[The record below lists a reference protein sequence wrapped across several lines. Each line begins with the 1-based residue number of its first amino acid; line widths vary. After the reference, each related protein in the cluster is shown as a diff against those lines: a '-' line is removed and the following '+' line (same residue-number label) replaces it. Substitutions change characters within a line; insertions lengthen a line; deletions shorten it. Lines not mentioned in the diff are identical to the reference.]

1 MKNKKEKYT
10 GSIVLGLNDA
20 LVEITG
26 ALVGLT
32 LILQDTRLIAI
43 TGGVTGIAASLSM
56 AASEYLQ
63 VRNEES
69 VKTPTVAA
77 TYTGIA
83 YISVVCLLILPFV
96 IYTNP
101 FISLAHTLVIALLVI
116 AGFTY
121 YVSTIRKISFRKRF
135 FEMAVI
141 SLGVAAVVF
150 LIGLA
155 AQHLFGL

>member
-1 MKNKKEKYT
+1 MSKLEKYT

-43 TGGVTGIAASLSM
+43 TGGITGIAASLSM

-63 VRNEES
+63 VRNE
-69 VKTPTVAA
+69 KTMKNPVSAA

-83 YISVVCLLILPFV
+83 YIGVVFLLVLPYV
-96 IYTNP
+96 IYSNP
-101 FISLAHTLVIALLVI
+101 FISLGHTLVLALLII

-135 FEMAVI
+135 LDRK
-141 SLGVAAVVF
+141 SVV
-150 LIGLA
+150 
-155 AQHLFGL
+155 